1 MKISFGWAHFSIFL
15 KGQNKKIRDGRGSGR
30 GGIILLSMIS
40 LDHDRVVEIVMLY
53 HVALLR
59 EKKTRQTRVFSP
71 AKEESM

>member
-1 MKISFGWAHFSIFL
+1 MGGVA
-15 KGQNKKIRDGRGSGR
+15 GG

-59 EKKTRQTRVFSP
+59 EKKLDKQEFLVQRRKNQCSAIF
-71 AKEESM
+71 